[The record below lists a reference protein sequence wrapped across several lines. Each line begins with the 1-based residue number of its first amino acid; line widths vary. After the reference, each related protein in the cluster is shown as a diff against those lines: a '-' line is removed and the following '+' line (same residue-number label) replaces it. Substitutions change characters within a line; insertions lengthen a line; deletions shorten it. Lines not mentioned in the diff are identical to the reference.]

1 MASIYQNGKGY
12 KLKSEGDQKT
22 DKESVDEI
30 KKNNIKREE
39 NIKKETDKI
48 KKVVDLIL
56 KKPNHETEKKSVEK
70 KTDKKND
77 STKKKMTEKK

>member
-1 MASIYQNGKGY
+1 MVSIYQNGKGY
-12 KLKSEGDQKT
+12 KLMSEGDQKT
-22 DKESVDEI
+22 DNESVDEI
-30 KKNNIKREE
+30 KKSNIKREE

-56 KKPNHETEKKSVEK
+56 KNPSHETEKKSVEK

-77 STKKKMTEKK
+77 STKKKKTEKK

>member
-1 MASIYQNGKGY
+1 MVSIYQNGKGY
-12 KLKSEGDQKT
+12 KLMSEGDQKT
-22 DKESVDEI
+22 DNESVDEI
-30 KKNNIKREE
+30 KKSNIKREE

-56 KKPNHETEKKSVEK
+56 KNPSHETEKKSVEK

>member
-12 KLKSEGDQKT
+12 KLMSEGDQKT

-48 KKVVDLIL
+48 
-56 KKPNHETEKKSVEK
+56 N
-70 KTDKKND
+70 NCF
-77 STKKKMTEKK
+77 